1 MPYTKTEHPSNC
13 GPEKR
18 PEGPIVRPIS
28 PDDNCRQP
36 PSPHERLCRVPAES
50 TASLGVWPSSPQ
62 GPSQPRPTPGE
73 PEGPGSSLGPYP
85 SDARSPR
92 PRGSHRL
99 GHAAIP
105 QRLLPCQRCACMAAA
120 SPTPPAPSLQGR
132 AHRGVPARPSRTP
145 RKWRRAWHD
154 GKNGIHL
161 KAKAGPSG
169 LLRPK
174 AAGLSKNT
182 LPSPARDGRPTR
194 GRARRPG

>member
-92 PRGSHRL
+92 PRGSHQL
-99 GHAAIP
+99 G
-105 QRLLPCQRCACMAAA
+105 
-120 SPTPPAPSLQGR
+120 
-132 AHRGVPARPSRTP
+132 
-145 RKWRRAWHD
+145 
-154 GKNGIHL
+154 L
-161 KAKAGPSG
+161 KAKAEPSG

-182 LPSPARDGRPTR
+182 LPSLARDRRPAHGRR
-194 GRARRPG
+194 RRPG

>member
-1 MPYTKTEHPSNC
+1 MQGSSREHS
-13 GPEKR
+13 E
-18 PEGPIVRPIS
+18 
-28 PDDNCRQP
+28 
-36 PSPHERLCRVPAES
+36 
-50 TASLGVWPSSPQ
+50 LGSAAFFAP
-62 GPSQPRPTPGE
+62 GPSWPRSALGDPEEPGN
-73 PEGPGSSLGPYP
+73 SLGPYP
-85 SDARSPR
+85 ADARSPC